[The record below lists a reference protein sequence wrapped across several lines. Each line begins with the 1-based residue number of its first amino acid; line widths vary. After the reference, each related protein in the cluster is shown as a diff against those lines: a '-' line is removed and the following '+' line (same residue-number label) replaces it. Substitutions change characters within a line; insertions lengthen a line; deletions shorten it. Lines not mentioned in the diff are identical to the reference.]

1 MSRDKNI
8 PSGFIHPTILPKSAE
23 EAQEWQKINRS
34 WWENSP
40 MRYDWKKK
48 IPYEEFTREFYQ
60 EIDSRFFSIVKDF
73 MPWIKVPFDPLIDF
87 ESLSRKDVLEIGVG
101 NGSHA

>member
-8 PSGFIHPTILPKSAE
+8 PKGFIHPTILPKSSE

-40 MRYDWKKK
+40 MRYDWKKN
-48 IPYEEFTREFYQ
+48 
-60 EIDSRFFSIVKDF
+60 
-73 MPWIKVPFDPLIDF
+73 
-87 ESLSRKDVLEIGVG
+87 SL
-101 NGSHA
+101 